1 MFKGGGME
9 LADQAQPAIIGPAG
23 RGWKI
28 SEGGSLQVMWS
39 KEEPLPKELVDI
51 LCDEEVHWELVN
63 ICDGVHKEG
72 FDENDQ
78 WNFKLLDVQKNADYA
93 ILFQVMW

>member
-1 MFKGGGME
+1 M
-9 LADQAQPAIIGPAG
+9 
-23 RGWKI
+23 
-28 SEGGSLQVMWS
+28 MWS

-51 LCDEEVHWELVN
+51 LCDEPGYQAKDDEEVHYELVN

-78 WNFKLLDVQKNADYA
+78 
-93 ILFQVMW
+93 

>member
-1 MFKGGGME
+1 ME

-51 LCDEEVHWELVN
+51 LCDEPGHQAKDDEEVHYELVN

-78 WNFKLLDVQKNADYA
+78 
-93 ILFQVMW
+93 

>member
-1 MFKGGGME
+1 ME

-28 SEGGSLQVMWS
+28 SEGGSLQVMLS
-39 KEEPLPKELVDI
+39 KEEPFPKKLVAI
-51 LCDEEVHWELVN
+51 LCYKPGHQAQDDEEVHYELVN

-78 WNFKLLDVQKNADYA
+78 
-93 ILFQVMW
+93 